1 LTDQKDAER
10 SGRAIPLARRKLYLD
25 PIPVDEALRRFQD
38 ALEQAGWFDAHTI
51 ETIASETADGRALAA
66 PVYALVS
73 SPHYPA
79 SAMDGVAVSAADTAG
94 ASDHTPITLA
104 LGSQAIIV
112 DTGDP
117 IPEGYNA
124 VVMWED
130 LININDQNVTITSAV
145 PPWHHVRMVGEDIVK
160 NELLFPALYQLGP
173 ADIGALLAAGVL
185 SVRVLKR
192 PLFALIP
199 TGPELVQPGKV
210 SKPGDIAEYNSAM
223 LRAYLRRWGAET
235 RIYPSQPDDPAVIKA
250 CVATALAECDAV
262 CLLAGSSAGRD
273 DYAST
278 VISEFGQILV
288 HGVAAKPGKPVIL
301 AVTAPASATPASAT
315 PSAVAP
321 SAAAPSATAPS
332 ATTPSAVA
340 RSATAPP
347 PTPGK
352 PLIGIPGYPVSAATI
367 ADLYL
372 APIVAAKSGRAPLAP
387 SDKKVATARFGR
399 RLESSGGVDEFVQVR
414 LGPVNGTLTALP
426 LSRGA
431 GVISS
436 LARAD
441 GRVIIPRGQTGIEA
455 GQTVQ
460 VELYRELSALN
471 RQILLGGSHD
481 LTLDIINGR
490 LMRRRPP
497 YSLASAPLGSLGGLM
512 ALKRGE
518 ALIAGSH
525 LLDPETGRYNVDYAN
540 KYLPEMKLI
549 GLSLV
554 RREQGFMVAKGNPL
568 NLKTLHDLT
577 RPGVRF
583 INRQRGSGTRV
594 LLDWLLSREQIDPNA
609 IFGYETEE
617 YTHLAVAAAVSA
629 GSVDAGIGIFAAA
642 AALDLDF
649 IPIGSEWYD
658 LIIPADIFDSAMICA
673 LREVLADE
681 SFKQEIVGLG
691 GYSVEE
697 TGSIRWT
704 T

>member
-1 LTDQKDAER
+1 LTDQKDTERRQDER
-10 SGRAIPLARRKLYLD
+10 SARDACVTHATPGARAIPLARRKLYLD
-25 PIPVDEALRRFQD
+25 PIPVDEALQRFQD
-38 ALEQAGWFDAHTI
+38 ALEAGGWFDDRAV
-51 ETIASETADGRALAA
+51 ETIPSDAADGRVLASA
-66 PVYALVS
+66 VYARVS

-79 SAMDGVAVSAADTAG
+79 SAMDGVAVSATDTAG
-94 ASDHTPITLA
+94 ASDHAPITLTLSGQA
-104 LGSQAIIV
+104 QTQAQAQIQVQPQAIIV

-117 IPEGYNA
+117 IPAGCNA

-130 LININDQNVTITSAV
+130 LINISDQNVTITAAV
-145 PPWHHVRMVGEDIVK
+145 PPWQHVRMVGEDIVK

-185 SVRVLKR
+185 SVSVLQK

-199 TGPELVQPGKV
+199 TGPELVQPGSV
-210 SKPGDIAEYNSAM
+210 NKPGDIAEYNSAI
-223 LRAYLRRWGAET
+223 LSAYLRRWGAEA
-235 RIYPSQPDDPAVIKA
+235 RVYPSQPDDPTTIKA
-250 CVATALAECDAV
+250 CIAGALADCDAV

-273 DYAST
+273 DYGST
-278 VISEFGQILV
+278 VIGELGQLLV

-301 AVTAPASATPASAT
+301 AVAS
-315 PSAVAP
+315 PSA
-321 SAAAPSATAPS
+321 
-332 ATTPSAVA
+332 
-340 RSATAPP
+340 
-347 PTPGK
+347 K
-352 PLIGIPGYPVSAATI
+352 PLIGVPGYPVSAATI

-372 APIVAAKSGRAPLAP
+372 APIIAAKNGHAPYAP

-481 LTLDIINGR
+481 LTLDVINGR

-497 YSLASAPLGSLGGLM
+497 YTLASAPLGSLGGLM

-525 LLDPETGRYNVDYAN
+525 LLDPDTGLYNIDYAH

-568 NLKTLHDLT
+568 NLKTLRDLT
-577 RPGVRF
+577 QPGLRF

-594 LLDWLLSREQIDPNA
+594 LLDWLLTREQIDPAA
-609 IFGYETEE
+609 IFGYDTEE

-629 GSVDAGIGIFAAA
+629 GTVDAGIGIYAAA
-642 AALDLDF
+642 VALDLDF

-658 LIIPADIFDSAMICA
+658 LIIPAAIFDSAMIVA

-697 TGSIRWT
+697 TGAIRWT

>member
-1 LTDQKDAER
+1 
-10 SGRAIPLARRKLYLD
+10 
-25 PIPVDEALRRFQD
+25 
-38 ALEQAGWFDAHTI
+38 
-51 ETIASETADGRALAA
+51 
-66 PVYALVS
+66 
-73 SPHYPA
+73 
-79 SAMDGVAVSAADTAG
+79 M
-94 ASDHTPITLA
+94 
-104 LGSQAIIV
+104 
-112 DTGDP
+112 
-117 IPEGYNA
+117 
-124 VVMWED
+124 
-130 LININDQNVTITSAV
+130 
-145 PPWHHVRMVGEDIVK
+145 
-160 NELLFPALYQLGP
+160 
-173 ADIGALLAAGVL
+173 
-185 SVRVLKR
+185 
-192 PLFALIP
+192 
-199 TGPELVQPGKV
+199 
-210 SKPGDIAEYNSAM
+210 
-223 LRAYLRRWGAET
+223 
-235 RIYPSQPDDPAVIKA
+235 
-250 CVATALAECDAV
+250 
-262 CLLAGSSAGRD
+262 
-273 DYAST
+273 
-278 VISEFGQILV
+278 
-288 HGVAAKPGKPVIL
+288 
-301 AVTAPASATPASAT
+301 
-315 PSAVAP
+315 
-321 SAAAPSATAPS
+321 
-332 ATTPSAVA
+332 
-340 RSATAPP
+340 
-347 PTPGK
+347 
-352 PLIGIPGYPVSAATI
+352 
-367 ADLYL
+367 
-372 APIVAAKSGRAPLAP
+372 
-387 SDKKVATARFGR
+387 
-399 RLESSGGVDEFVQVR
+399 DEFVQVR

>member
-1 LTDQKDAER
+1 MTDQKDAER
-10 SGRAIPLARRKLYLD
+10 SKDAERGECAVHVERSERTIPLARRKLYLE
-25 PIPVDEALRRFQD
+25 PIAVDEALQRFQD
-38 ALEQAGWFDAHTI
+38 ALEQGGWFDDHAV
-51 ETIASETADGRALAA
+51 ETVPSDSADGRVLASA
-66 PVYALVS
+66 VYAKVS

-79 SAMDGVAVSAADTAG
+79 SAMDGVAVSATDTTS
-94 ASDHTPITLA
+94 ASDHAPITLA
-104 LGSQAIIV
+104 LGNQAVIV

-117 IPEGYNA
+117 IPAGCNA

-130 LININDQNVTITSAV
+130 LININDQNVTITAAV

-185 SVRVLKR
+185 SVTVLQK
-192 PLFALIP
+192 PLFGLIP
-199 TGPELVQPGKV
+199 TGPELVQPGNV
-210 SKPGDIAEYNSAM
+210 SKPGDIAEYNSAI
-223 LRAYLRRWGAET
+223 LSAYLRRWGAEA
-235 RIYPSQPDDPAVIKA
+235 RIYPPQPDDPTLIKG
-250 CVATALAECDAV
+250 CITAALVECDAV

-273 DYAST
+273 DYGST
-278 VISEFGQILV
+278 VIGELGQLLV

-301 AVTAPASATPASAT
+301 AVASS
-315 PSAVAP
+315 
-321 SAAAPSATAPS
+321 
-332 ATTPSAVA
+332 
-340 RSATAPP
+340 
-347 PTPGK
+347 GK
-352 PLIGIPGYPVSAATI
+352 PLIGVPGYPVSAATI

-372 APIVAAKSGRAPLAP
+372 APIIAAKNGRAPHTS
-387 SDKKVATARFGR
+387 SDKKVAPARFGR

-441 GRVIIPRGQTGIEA
+441 GRVIVPRGQTGIEA

-460 VELYRELSALN
+460 VELYRELSALGH
-471 RQILLGGSHD
+471 QILLGGSHD
-481 LTLDIINGR
+481 LTLDVINGH

-497 YSLASAPLGSLGGLM
+497 YTLASAPLGSLGGLM

-525 LLDPETGRYNVDYAN
+525 LLDPETGRYNIDYAR

-568 NLKTLHDLT
+568 KLKTLHDLAQ
-577 RPGVRF
+577 PGVRF

-594 LLDWLLSREQIDPNA
+594 LLDWLLTREQIDPAA

-629 GSVDAGIGIFAAA
+629 GSVDAGIGIYAAA

-658 LIIPADIFDSAMICA
+658 LIIPAVIFDSAMIGA

-691 GYSVEE
+691 GYSVEQ
-697 TGSIRWT
+697 TGALRWT